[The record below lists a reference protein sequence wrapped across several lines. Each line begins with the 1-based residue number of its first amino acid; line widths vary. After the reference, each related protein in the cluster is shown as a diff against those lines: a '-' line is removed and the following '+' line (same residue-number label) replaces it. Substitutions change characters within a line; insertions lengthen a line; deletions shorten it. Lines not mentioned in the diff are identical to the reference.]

1 MKLKDK
7 KILLGVTGGISIYKS
22 PGICSLLRKQGA
34 KVKVVMTKSATE
46 FVKPITFQT
55 MTDNYVHVDMFSDN
69 PVTPNVE
76 HIELAK
82 WADIIVIA
90 PATAN
95 TIAKFANGIGDNLLT
110 SIFLAHRSPVI
121 LVPAMNTF
129 MLNSPA
135 NRENMQ
141 KLRDRG
147 IKILGTHSDLLACL
161 DVGDGKMLEPEEI
174 VEEID
179 YSLRE
184 KDLAG
189 KKIVITAGPTQEA
202 IDPVRYLT
210 NHSSGKM
217 GYALAEEAAKR
228 GAIVTLI
235 SGPTNLEPPKNAK
248 VIQVKTTEEMF
259 NAVNSNFKTADVL
272 IKSAAPADFKPEKYS
287 QEKIKKEGSHGKMEI
302 SLTQNPDIAKSM
314 GELKTSQIIVGFA
327 AESEN
332 EIENGIKKLKSK
344 NFDMIVINNIKRADA
359 GFKSDNNAVTIIDK
373 DEKVEELELMPKL
386 ELAGEI
392 LNRVKNFL

>member
-248 VIQVKTTEEMF
+248 VIQVKTTQEMF
-259 NAVNSNFKTADVL
+259 NAVNSNFKTVDVL

-344 NFDMIVINNIKRADA
+344 NFDMIIINNIKRADA

>member
-7 KILLGVTGGISIYKS
+7 NILLGVTGGISIYKS
-22 PGICSLLRKQGA
+22 PGICSILRKQGS
-34 KVKVVMTKSATE
+34 KVKVVMTKAATE

-55 MTDNYVHVDMFSDN
+55 MTDNYVHVDMFSDH
-69 PVTPNVE
+69 PTSPNVE

-110 SIFLAHRSPVI
+110 SIFLAHRTPVI
-121 LVPAMNTF
+121 IVPAMNTF

-141 KLRDRG
+141 KLKDRG
-147 IKILGTHSDLLACL
+147 ITILGTHTDLLACL
-161 DVGDGKMLEPEEI
+161 DVGDGKMLEPDEI

-179 YSLRE
+179 FALRD
-184 KDLAG
+184 KDLMG
-189 KKIVITAGPTQEA
+189 KNFVITAGPTQES

-217 GYALAEEAAKR
+217 GYALASEATKR
-228 GAIVTLI
+228 GANVTLI
-235 SGPTNLEPPKNAK
+235 SGPTSISPPKVNNF
-248 VIQVKTTEEMF
+248 VSVKTTDEMF
-259 NAVNSNFKTADVL
+259 TAVKANFKNADVL
-272 IKSAAPADFKPEKYS
+272 IKSAAPADFKPERYYE
-287 QEKIKKEGSHGKMEI
+287 EKIKKENNDGKMNI
-302 SLTQNPDIAKSM
+302 SFTQNPDIAKTM
-314 GELKTSQIIVGFA
+314 GQEKENQIIVGFA

-332 EIENGIKKLKSK
+332 EIENGLKKLKSK
-344 NFDMIVINNIKRADA
+344 NFDMIVINNIKRSDA
-359 GFKSDNNAVTIIDK
+359 GFKSDDNAVTIIDK
-373 DEKVEELELMPKL
+373 GENVEELELMSKVEVAEKILDRIVKL
-386 ELAGEI
+386 
-392 LNRVKNFL
+392 F

>member
-22 PGICSLLRKQGA
+22 PGICSILRKQGA

-55 MTDNYVHVDMFSDN
+55 MTDNYVYTEMFSDH
-69 PVTPNVE
+69 PVTPEVE

-95 TIAKFANGIGDNLLT
+95 TIAKFANGIGDNLLS

-129 MLNSPA
+129 MLNSDS

-147 IKILGTHSDLLACL
+147 ITILGTHTDLLACL

-179 YSLRE
+179 FVLRE

-189 KKIVITAGPTQEA
+189 KKFTITAGPTQEA

-210 NHSSGKM
+210 NQSSGKM
-217 GYALAEEAAKR
+217 GYALAEEASKR
-228 GAIVTLI
+228 GALVTLI
-235 SGPTNLEPPKNAK
+235 SGPTNLKPPK
-248 VIQVKTTEEMF
+248 VERFIQISSTQKMF
-259 NAVNSNFKTADVL
+259 NAVNAQFKNTDVL
-272 IKSAAPADFKPEKYS
+272 IKSAAPADFRPEKYID
-287 QEKIKKEGSHGKMEI
+287 EKIKKEGSKDKMSI
-302 SLTQNPDIAKSM
+302 SLVQNLDIAKTM
-314 GELKTSQIIVGFA
+314 GELKEKQIIVGFA
-327 AESEN
+327 AESQN
-332 EIENGIKKLKSK
+332 EIENGLKKLRAK
-344 NFDMIVINNIKRADA
+344 NFDMIVINNIKRSDA
-359 GFKSDNNAVTIIDK
+359 GFKSDDNAVTIIDK
-373 DEKVEELELMPKL
+373 DENVEELELMSKL
-386 ELAGEI
+386 DVANEI
-392 LNRVKNFL
+392 LDRVKELF

>member
-22 PGICSLLRKQGA
+22 PGICSILRKQGA

-55 MTDNYVHVDMFSDN
+55 MTDNYVHTEMFSDY
-69 PVTPNVE
+69 PISAEVE

-110 SIFLAHRSPVI
+110 NIFLAHRCPVI
-121 LVPAMNTF
+121 IVPAMNTF

-147 IKILGTHSDLLACL
+147 ITILGTHTDLLACL

-179 YSLRE
+179 FALRE

-189 KKIVITAGPTQEA
+189 KKFTITAGPTQEA

-217 GYALAEEAAKR
+217 GYALAEEASKR
-228 GAIVTLI
+228 GAVVTLI
-235 SGPTNLEPPKNAK
+235 SGPTNLKPPKVEKFIPINS
-248 VIQVKTTEEMF
+248 TLEMF
-259 NAVNSNFKTADVL
+259 DAVKKEFKNTDVL
-272 IKSAAPADFKPEKYS
+272 IKSAAPADFRPENYIN
-287 QEKIKKEGSHGKMEI
+287 EKIKKESSKDKMSI
-302 SLTQNPDIAKSM
+302 PLVQNPDIAKTM
-314 GELKTSQIIVGFA
+314 GELKDKQIIVGFA
-327 AESEN
+327 AESQN
-332 EIENGIKKLKSK
+332 EIENGIKKLKAK
-344 NFDMIVINNIKRADA
+344 NFDMIVINNIKRKDA
-359 GFKSDNNAVTIIDK
+359 GFKSDTNAVTIIDK
-373 DEKVEELELMPKL
+373 NENSEELDLMSKL
-386 ELAGEI
+386 DLAGKI
-392 LNRVKNFL
+392 LDRVEKLF

>member
-22 PGICSLLRKQGA
+22 PGICSILRKQGA

-55 MTDNYVHVDMFSDN
+55 MTDNYVYVDMFTDH
-69 PVTPNVE
+69 PVTPDVE

-147 IKILGTHSDLLACL
+147 IKILGTHTDLLACL

-302 SLTQNPDIAKSM
+302 SLTQNPDIAKAM

-392 LNRVKNFL
+392 LNRVKKFL